1 MPSPIRRESPSP
13 APRSQRIAFDN
24 FEADMRSGELRKNGS
39 RIRLQAQPFELL
51 ALLLRNSGEVLSRD
65 EICRE
70 LWPGNTFVDFEHSLA
85 AAVNKIR
92 DALGDSA
99 ENPKYIETLPKRG
112 YRFIGKIKA
121 EAPVVMPLPELK
133 EPAELAPIPT
143 PITATSVKPHRGRTV
158 GWVTVALVMIALVAV
173 AMTIAVTIRLARRPL
188 DSGNPEPLTAAPFTS
203 FPGLQTAPSFSPDGS
218 RIAFAWDSGASHSA
232 GKPAYD
238 LYVKGM
244 GSETVLRLTNHPSEW
259 ISSTWSPD
267 GTQIAFH
274 RLASADNGIY
284 VIPALGGP
292 ERKLHTT
299 HTPYDVAAP
308 LSWSPDGKW
317 IAYADIEE
325 NGQPGD
331 RMFLLNV
338 DTLESHEFP
347 HDPSCNHEGDLTFAH
362 NGRQLG
368 LLCVHSLTSFEYF
381 VTDLE
386 GKSKR
391 SLTTVRDFP
400 SGLAWSGD
408 DTYLILTRGLE
419 TGPELHK
426 LGVSDGTIRKV
437 ALTAGGIW
445 PTISRDGTKLAFT
458 ASIGHVNIWRRD
470 LLHPEAA
477 PVQMYT
483 STLDQNAAQYS
494 PDGKHVAFDSAR
506 SGLWSVWMAD
516 TDGTNLVQI
525 SHEGVAGFPRWS
537 PDSQKVAFEMK
548 DRDGL
553 WGVYIADVSERV
565 PHKLPTNVR
574 EISDPEFSHD
584 GKWIYFRGYGGVG
597 HQVYR
602 CPVQGGNASLLAA
615 SQDLVEPMESTD
627 GRVLYFLS
635 READARMMMLRLDQP
650 GAAPQFVA
658 GMPNVVFERQW
669 AVASDGI
676 YYVPQSAPQ
685 ALFFY
690 NFATGHI
697 RELFKADRDLG
708 GGISVSPDGRYMLYS
723 QLDENTSNI
732 MLVSNFH

>member
-1 MPSPIRRESPSP
+1 MPFPIRRESTSPS
-13 APRSQRIAFDN
+13 PRSQRIAFDN

-51 ALLLRNSGEVLSRD
+51 ALLLRNSGEVVSRD

-121 EAPVVMPLPELK
+121 EAPAVMPSPESK
-133 EPAELAPIPT
+133 ESAELAPIPIPT
-143 PITATSVKPHRGRTV
+143 TSVKPHRSRTV
-158 GWVTVALVMIALVAV
+158 GLGSVALITIALAAVAV
-173 AMTIAVTIRLARRPL
+173 TIAVTIRLANRPL
-188 DSGNPEPLTAAPFTS
+188 ESGNPEPLTAVPFTS

-218 RIAFAWDSGASHSA
+218 RISFAWDSGATHSG

-274 RLASADNGIY
+274 RLAGADNGIY

-299 HTPYDVAAP
+299 QTPYDVAAP

-317 IAYADIEE
+317 IAYADIE

-362 NGRQLG
+362 SGSQLG

-381 VTDLE
+381 VTDIE

-408 DTYLILTRGLE
+408 DTYLILSRMMELGS
-419 TGPELHK
+419 ELHR
-426 LGVSDGTIRKV
+426 LRVSDGTIRKI
-437 ALTAGGIW
+437 ALTAGGI
-445 PTISRDGTKLAFT
+445 
-458 ASIGHVNIWRRD
+458 
-470 LLHPEAA
+470 
-477 PVQMYT
+477 
-483 STLDQNAAQYS
+483 S
-494 PDGKHVAFDSAR
+494 PA
-506 SGLWSVWMAD
+506 
-516 TDGTNLVQI
+516 I
-525 SHEGVAGFPRWS
+525 
-537 PDSQKVAFEMK
+537 
-548 DRDGL
+548 
-553 WGVYIADVSERV
+553 
-565 PHKLPTNVR
+565 
-574 EISDPEFSHD
+574 
-584 GKWIYFRGYGGVG
+584 
-597 HQVYR
+597 
-602 CPVQGGNASLLAA
+602 
-615 SQDLVEPMESTD
+615 
-627 GRVLYFLS
+627 
-635 READARMMMLRLDQP
+635 
-650 GAAPQFVA
+650 
-658 GMPNVVFERQW
+658 
-669 AVASDGI
+669 
-676 YYVPQSAPQ
+676 
-685 ALFFY
+685 
-690 NFATGHI
+690 
-697 RELFKADRDLG
+697 
-708 GGISVSPDGRYMLYS
+708 
-723 QLDENTSNI
+723 
-732 MLVSNFH
+732 